1 MNLFVAKLDFNT
13 SSDDLR
19 NAFEAFGEVSSAKVV
34 FDRDSGRSKG
44 FGFVEMPNDDEARQA
59 IDELNESELDGRTIV
74 VKEATPKEDRGGG
87 GGYNRGGG
95 GGGGYNRGG
104 SGGGGGGGY
113 NRGGSGGGGGGGGY
127 NRGGGGGGG
136 YNKGGSGGGYGGG
149 GGKTG
154 GGGGFRDDDFKRN
167 KGGKRDFDDKWSKDK
182 DDDRWS

>member
-87 GGYNRGGG
+87 GGGYNRGGG

-104 SGGGGGGGY
+104 GG
-113 NRGGSGGGGGGGGY
+113 
-127 NRGGGGGGG
+127 
-136 YNKGGSGGGYGGG
+136 
-149 GGKTG
+149 
-154 GGGGFRDDDFKRN
+154 
-167 KGGKRDFDDKWSKDK
+167 
-182 DDDRWS
+182 